1 MGLIGRLLGSEKALG
16 KIVSSVSNGL
26 DKLRYTA
33 EEKAQDQAA
42 LLQRQADIRL
52 RAQEQVIEWQK
63 ATAGQNVTR
72 RVIALLIVGIWASA
86 YLVRLA
92 MLVAAVWWDTNAV
105 QLKEAARLID
115 TGISDIEPSMMLVL
129 GFYFALGGITDG
141 VKAYRA
147 RKDERDG

>member
-1 MGLIGRLLGSEKALG
+1 MGFIGRLLGSEKALAG
-16 KIVSSVSNGL
+16 IVGSVTSGL

-33 EEKAQDQAA
+33 EEKAEDNAK

-86 YLVRLA
+86 YLIRLA
-92 MLVAAVWWDTNAV
+92 MLVAAVWWDSSAL
-105 QLKEAARLID
+105 QLERAAGLID
-115 TGISDIEPSMMLVL
+115 EGISDIEPSLMLVL
-129 GFYFALGGITDG
+129 GFYFALGGISDTVAAYKKKKDG
-141 VKAYRA
+141 
-147 RKDERDG
+147 EG